1 MNDLTLKFN
10 LLAPSAR
17 KQVLDFIEFL
27 LSKDAKAEK
36 KIASDYKTKILNVS
50 VWSNEDIDLMI
61 NKPNFISAQISA
73 RAVFIPASS

>member
-27 LSKDAKAEK
+27 LSKDVKAEK